1 MIYYFLID
9 PITIR
14 ERPLDRYK
22 IVPGEVLNLAVV
34 ADTDPF
40 LTLQYNW
47 MFTDRQ
53 GNKKEIESN
62 EYWKFSR
69 PINNNL
75 TIDVGLGTDPGIV
88 YSLTGNYEIRIY
100 HSYDQKFI
108 IVTIE
113 TTGEYNRL
121 IYSPKDRITI
131 YCTYR
136 FYFK

>member
-62 EYWKFSR
+62 EYGSSLGL
-69 PINNNL
+69 L
-75 TIDVGLGTDPGIV
+75 T
-88 YSLTGNYEIRIY
+88 
-100 HSYDQKFI
+100 
-108 IVTIE
+108 TI
-113 TTGEYNRL
+113 
-121 IYSPKDRITI
+121 
-131 YCTYR
+131 
-136 FYFK
+136 